1 MCCYLY
7 CPPLVYIKKGTP
19 SLDCDYSNQNKTS
32 VQLYKTTSNPPTLN
46 IQSTMKFTLTSLA
59 LPLLAAAAP
68 VTQSTA
74 NPPFSVMSIRS
85 GSPIHYLQLNA
96 AGQKFYLGGS
106 TATYCPTQVTDC
118 PPGNQTV
125 LAPGGTA
132 LVSHELHYLMPTN
145 VQRKTPS
152 NNEQDTMVP
161 GGQQVYIDPNGAL
174 SFTQAHS
181 ANIPQGSLLGP
192 FHYSADE
199 PWAHYSFGSTGFMAC
214 PAEDNRWQVFAA
226 IQNATVPN
234 GNVDE
239 CLGFSAV
246 ALDYTGDVP
255 AWQYI

>member
-1 MCCYLY
+1 
-7 CPPLVYIKKGTP
+7 
-19 SLDCDYSNQNKTS
+19 
-32 VQLYKTTSNPPTLN
+32 
-46 IQSTMKFTLTSLA
+46 MKFTLTSLA

-132 LVSHELHYLMPTN
+132 L
-145 VQRKTPS
+145 
-152 NNEQDTMVP
+152 DTMVP